1 MTKLSNTKLMKNTIF
16 KLLIIVNIILMIC
29 VSCLWILRL
38 EVQDQREERMEMKE
52 LKRIVATKG
61 DIPSYNML
69 LEQLF
74 SSNNPLELEE
84 SPFEEYLPYA
94 FIMND
99 IYNKKHSGSDIYFC
113 LKNIYHSY
121 GLELGAQTRPMME
134 SLLLDDLKML
144 ENDSVRDNFG
154 VELEYIA
161 LIDLF
166 ESSNKMLS
174 VSYAMKLKVFE
185 SKIIDIYEELG
196 KTGDRIN
203 KEGIITRILR
213 DKPLYRIDYMYSYGD
228 STYNGVTYKEDSI
241 SANDRLQ
248 LYVSSQTPELS
259 IEKHIYEVCEDALK
273 DLKGING
280 VH

>member
-1 MTKLSNTKLMKNTIF
+1 MKNTIF

-154 VELEYIA
+154 VELVY
-161 LIDLF
+161 LDLVDLF

-174 VSYAMKLKVFE
+174 NSYAMKLKVFE

-196 KTGDRIN
+196 KSRDRIN
-203 KEGIITRILR
+203 KEGIVTRILR

>member
-1 MTKLSNTKLMKNTIF
+1 
-16 KLLIIVNIILMIC
+16 MIC
-29 VSCLWILRL
+29 VSYLWIIKSD
-38 EVQDQREERMEMKE
+38 VQVQREERKE
-52 LKRIVATKG
+52 IKALKRKVAKKG
-61 DIPSYNML
+61 DIPSYNL
-69 LEQLF
+69 LREQLL

-84 SPFEEYLPYA
+84 FPYEELLPYA

-99 IYNKKHSGSDIYFC
+99 IYHKQDSSHEIYYC
-113 LKNIYHSY
+113 LRSLYHSY
-121 GLELGAQTRPMME
+121 GLELGTQTRPIME

-144 ENDSVRDNFG
+144 GKDSVRHKLK
-154 VELEYIA
+154 VEFVYLD

-166 ESSNKMLS
+166 ESSNKKLS
-174 VSYAMKLKVFE
+174 NSYAMKLKVFE
-185 SKIIDIYEELG
+185 SKIIDIYEELD
-196 KTGDRIN
+196 KSGDKFN
-203 KEGIITRILR
+203 NEGIVTRILR

-248 LYVSSQTPELS
+248 LYVSSQTPDLS

>member
-1 MTKLSNTKLMKNTIF
+1 
-16 KLLIIVNIILMIC
+16 
-29 VSCLWILRL
+29 
-38 EVQDQREERMEMKE
+38 MEMKE

-69 LEQLF
+69 REQLF

-84 SPFEEYLPYA
+84 FPYEELLPYA

-99 IYNKKHSGSDIYFC
+99 IYHKQDSSHEIYYC
-113 LKNIYHSY
+113 LRSLYHSY
-121 GLELGAQTRPMME
+121 GLELGTQTRPIME

-144 ENDSVRDNFG
+144 GKDSVRDNFG
-154 VELEYIA
+154 VELVY
-161 LIDLF
+161 LDLVDLF

-174 VSYAMKLKVFE
+174 NSYAMKLKVFE
-185 SKIIDIYEELG
+185 SKIIDIYEKLG
-196 KTGDRIN
+196 KSRDRIN
-203 KEGIITRILR
+203 KEGIVTRILR
-213 DKPLYRIDYMYSYGD
+213 VKPLYRIDYMYSYGD

-280 VH
+280 VHTMP

>member
-1 MTKLSNTKLMKNTIF
+1 MKNTIF
-16 KLLIIVNIILMIC
+16 KLLIIVNVILVIC

-38 EVQDQREERMEMKE
+38 EVQDQREERKEIKE
-52 LKRIVATKG
+52 LKRIIATEG

-69 LEQLF
+69 KLY

-84 SPFEEYLPYA
+84 FPFEEFLPYA

-99 IYNKKHSGSDIYFC
+99 IYHNKHSGRDIYFG
-113 LKNIYHSY
+113 LKDIYHSY

-134 SLLLDDLKML
+134 SLLLGDLKML
-144 ENDSVRDNFG
+144 ENDSVRDNLG
-154 VELEYIA
+154 VELEY
-161 LIDLF
+161 LDLVDLF

-174 VSYAMKLKVFE
+174 NSYAMKLKVFE
-185 SKIIDIYEELG
+185 SKIIDIYEKLG

-248 LYVSSQTPELS
+248 LYVSSQTPGLS

-280 VH
+280 VHTMP